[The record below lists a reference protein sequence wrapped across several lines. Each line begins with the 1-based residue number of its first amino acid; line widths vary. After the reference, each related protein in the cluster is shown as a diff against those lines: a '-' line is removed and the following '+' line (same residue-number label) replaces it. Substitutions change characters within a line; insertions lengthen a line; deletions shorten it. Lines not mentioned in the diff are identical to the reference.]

1 LSVENFIQG
10 SFFEDIFAAVKKES
24 TDRRSPSPS
33 RPTIGTP
40 ARPDPTLPD
49 YKIVRS
55 TRRKKSISAL
65 RRNGIIEIHIPA
77 RTTKRQEAELIPEM
91 IAMLLTRES
100 RSLRTESELSA
111 KADELLANLL
121 PEFSERPASI
131 TWRKMKDR
139 WGSCTTV
146 DRTIRL
152 SDRLATVP
160 AYVLDWVIFHELIHL
175 RIPDHGKAFTA
186 LLERF
191 PERDRAQA
199 YLDGYEAGLNDLP
212 AGKSPPS
219 FD

>member
-1 LSVENFIQG
+1 MENFIQG
-10 SFFEDIFAAVKKES
+10 TFFEDIFAAVKKES
-24 TDRRSPSPS
+24 TDRRHPSTSRQTTSTPS
-33 RPTIGTP
+33 TLDP
-40 ARPDPTLPD
+40 AVPD
-49 YKIVRS
+49 YKIIRS

-100 RSLRTESELSA
+100 RSLRSESELTA
-111 KADELLANLL
+111 KADQLLANLL

-191 PERDRAQA
+191 PEGDRAQA
-199 YLDGYEAGLNDLP
+199 YLDGYVAGLNDLP
-212 AGKSPPS
+212 GGKSSPI